1 MIVKTKAIVLKA
13 IKFKDTSLIIKCYTQ
28 QGIKSYILKG
38 VLAAKKSKIRSA
50 YFQPLNLLE
59 IVANH
64 NDKGTL
70 NTIREVHLSY
80 AYTTISNNIVKQSL
94 VLFLSEV
101 LNFALQEEE
110 QNEPL
115 FNFLFNSFQ
124 YLDTQNGVANF
135 HLFFLINLSKY
146 LGFYPYKQNIE
157 NKFFNLQEGVFQNK
171 TSPTAITEKKL
182 KLFKSLLGTDF
193 DDMHKLKLNKEE
205 RQDLLDIL
213 ISYFELHL
221 SGFRKLNSI
230 PVLQSVFN

>member
-1 MIVKTKAIVLKA
+1 MIVKTKAIVLKTL
-13 IKFKDTSLIIKCYTQ
+13 KFKDTSLIIKCYTE

-38 VLAAKKSKIRSA
+38 VLTAKKGKIRTA

-59 IVANH
+59 IVGNH
-64 NDKGTL
+64 NNKGTL
-70 NTIREVHLSY
+70 NTIKEVHLSY

-110 QNEPL
+110 QNQPL
-115 FNFLFNSFQ
+115 FDFLFKSFQ
-124 YLDTQNGVANF
+124 HLDAQKNVSNF
-135 HLFFLINLSKY
+135 HLLFLINLSKY
-146 LGFYPYKQNIE
+146 LGFYPYKQNL
-157 NKFFNLQEGVFQNK
+157 NSLFFSLQEGVFQDSP
-171 TSPTAITEKKL
+171 SPTTITGSKL

-193 DDMHKLKLNKEE
+193 DTMQKLKLNKEE

-230 PVLQSVFN
+230 PVLQTVFN

>member
-1 MIVKTKAIVLKA
+1 MIVNTKAIVLKT

-38 VLAAKKSKIRSA
+38 VLAAKKGKIRTA

-59 IVANH
+59 IIGNH
-64 NDKGTL
+64 NNKGSL

-80 AYTTISNNIVKQSL
+80 AYTTISNDIVKQSL

-110 QNEPL
+110 QNQPL
-115 FNFLFNSFQ
+115 FDFLFNSFQ
-124 YLDTQNGVANF
+124 HLDTQKNVGNF

-146 LGFYPYKQNIE
+146 LGFYPYKLNL
-157 NKFFNLQEGVFQNK
+157 NSLFFNLQEGVFQDK
-171 TSPTAITEKKL
+171 PSSTSITGSKL
-182 KLFKSLLGTDF
+182 NLFKSLLGTDF
-193 DDMHKLKLNKEE
+193 DTMQKLKLNKEE

-230 PVLQSVFN
+230 PVLQTVFN

>member
-13 IKFKDTSLIIKCYTQ
+13 IKFKDTSLIIKCYTE

-38 VLAAKKSKIRSA
+38 VLAAKKGKIRTA

-59 IVANH
+59 IVGNH
-64 NDKGTL
+64 NNKGSL
-70 NTIREVHLSY
+70 NTIREVRLSY
-80 AYTTISNNIVKQSL
+80 AYTAISKDIVKQSL

-110 QNEPL
+110 KNQPL
-115 FNFLFNSFQ
+115 FDFLFNSFQ
-124 YLDTQNGVANF
+124 HLDIQKNVGNF
-135 HLFFLINLSKY
+135 HLLFLINLSKY
-146 LGFYPYKQNIE
+146 LGFYPYKQNS
-157 NKFFNLQEGVFQNK
+157 NRFFFNLQEGVFQDK
-171 TSPTAITEKKL
+171 VSPTSITGSKL
-182 KLFKSLLGTDF
+182 NLFKSLLGTDF
-193 DDMHKLKLNKEE
+193 DAMQKLKLNKEE

-230 PVLQSVFN
+230 SVLQTVFN